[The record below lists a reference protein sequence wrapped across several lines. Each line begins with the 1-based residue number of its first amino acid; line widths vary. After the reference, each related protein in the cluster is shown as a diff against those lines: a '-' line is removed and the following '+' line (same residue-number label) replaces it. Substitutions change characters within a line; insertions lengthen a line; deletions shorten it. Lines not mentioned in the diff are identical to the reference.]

1 MIFIICFITIPI
13 VLLLA
18 GYCLGKALDIKFK
31 NDVDI
36 NNWWNNSEESVWGD
50 KIIQHNTRKD
60 SL

>member
-1 MIFIICFITIPI
+1 MIFIICFITMPI

-18 GYCLGKALDIKFK
+18 RYCLGKTLDIKFK